1 MQGFV
6 TENKGAYV
14 KAAIIKF
21 TKISDMTDVQESG
34 DEING
39 DENKECVTYAET
51 DEEGRF
57 VIRNLNPEDRYVIE
71 IFVEPKEA
79 AREIHESKEITEAEL
94 TEDNESEENP
104 SDDNEPE
111 ENPEAELA
119 AADVNNTVDSLSSG
133 QTEDTTI
140 ENISV
145 KNGIPDMVK
154 KPYMRKNNLW

>member
-119 AADVNNTVDSLSSG
+119 AADVNNTVDSLSERSNRG
-133 QTEDTTI
+133 YD
-140 ENISV
+140 
-145 KNGIPDMVK
+145 D
-154 KPYMRKNNLW
+154 